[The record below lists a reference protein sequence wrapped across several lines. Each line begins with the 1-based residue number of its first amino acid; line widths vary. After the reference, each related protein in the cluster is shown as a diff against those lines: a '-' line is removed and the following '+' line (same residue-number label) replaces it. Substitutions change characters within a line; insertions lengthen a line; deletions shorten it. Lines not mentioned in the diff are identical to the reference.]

1 MREAACPLKVAID
14 GLNHMRPAQPPPAPS
29 ASDIELALRY
39 GSVTQRNRL
48 LAAIRQLSLVVDDV
62 HAGL

>member
-1 MREAACPLKVAID
+1 VAID